1 MKIHICSDLHIE
13 FYEYF
18 IPEMDDE
25 KNIVVILAGDI
36 GLAKNSETYVDL
48 IKDAC
53 ERFKYVIMIMGNHEH
68 YKGKFPLTYSTIWTA
83 TLDFENFDL
92 LEKDTVVIDNVAFI
106 CATLW
111 TDMNKNNPVTMFT
124 AQAVMNDYKCVRTG
138 PESEPWLKKLKP
150 LDTMSDHMRAKEFI
164 FPAIKEHKEA
174 GHKVVVVTHHLPSF
188 ESIPSLYKGDDLNGA
203 YASELSEDILDHEP
217 DIWIHGHVH
226 ENCNYMIGNT
236 HIICNPRGYHP
247 DQLNPDFIDTLIVEV

>member
-13 FYEYF
+13 FHEYF
-18 IPEMDDE
+18 IPEMEDE

-36 GLAKNSETYVDL
+36 GLAKKPDTYFDL

-53 ERFKYVIMIMGNHEH
+53 GRFKYVIMIMGNHEH
-68 YKGKFPLTYSTIWTA
+68 YKGNFPMTYSKIWTE

-92 LEKDTVVIDNVAFI
+92 LEKDTIVIDNVAFI

-111 TDMNKNNPVTMFT
+111 TDMNKNNPVTMWS
-124 AQAVMNDYKCVRTG
+124 AQTLMNDYKCVRTG
-138 PESEPWLKKLKP
+138 PDSEPWLKKLRP

-164 FPAIKEHKEA
+164 FPAIKEHKDA
-174 GHKVVVVTHHLPSF
+174 GRKVVVVTHHLPSF
-188 ESIPSLYKGDDLNGA
+188 ESIPEQYRGDDLNGA
-203 YASELSEDILDHEP
+203 YTSELSDDILDHEP

-226 ENCNYMIGNT
+226 DNCNYMIGKT
-236 HIICNPRGYHP
+236 HVICNPRGYHP
-247 DQLNPDFIDTLIVEV
+247 DQLNENFIDNLIVEV